1 MKILRAA
8 NLGSNFTD
16 YYKKECI
23 NSPYFFYNIEFVNSI
38 TVSAHKMFKH
48 ALKTGSYMFCNCL
61 HEVFTTSCWYGL
73 CEVFKISI
81 TDISKKSKSI
91 CGKPISVKSPFLM
104 KLYVKILK
112 GDEILNCGEF
122 GHSHLY

>member
-38 TVSAHKMFKH
+38 TVSAHKMFKQ

-73 CEVFKISI
+73 YEVFKISI

-104 KLYVKILK
+104 KL
-112 GDEILNCGEF
+112 G
-122 GHSHLY
+122 

>member
-23 NSPYFFYNIEFVNSI
+23 NSPYSFYNIEFVNPI

-48 ALKTGSYMFCNCL
+48 ALKKLAATCFVIACTKFSQQVVGMVCMKF
-61 HEVFTTSCWYGL
+61 
-73 CEVFKISI
+73 
-81 TDISKKSKSI
+81 SK
-91 CGKPISVKSPFLM
+91 
-104 KLYVKILK
+104 YR
-112 GDEILNCGEF
+112 
-122 GHSHLY
+122 

>member
-1 MKILRAA
+1 MPTKCLNTSSKLAA
-8 NLGSNFTD
+8 N
-16 YYKKECI
+16 
-23 NSPYFFYNIEFVNSI
+23 
-38 TVSAHKMFKH
+38 MFR
-48 ALKTGSYMFCNCL
+48 NCL

-73 CEVFKISI
+73 YEVFKISI
-81 TDISKKSKSI
+81 TDISQNI
-91 CGKPISVKSPFLM
+91 CGKPISVESPFLM